1 MDVLAV
7 DFEYRYICS
16 LYTVIVLITIRINK
30 HVLLWCSYNI
40 EIQLYS

>member
-7 DFEYRYICS
+7 DFEYRYIFS
-16 LYTVIVLITIRINK
+16 LYTVIILITIRINK
-30 HVLLWCSYNI
+30 DVLMWCSYNI